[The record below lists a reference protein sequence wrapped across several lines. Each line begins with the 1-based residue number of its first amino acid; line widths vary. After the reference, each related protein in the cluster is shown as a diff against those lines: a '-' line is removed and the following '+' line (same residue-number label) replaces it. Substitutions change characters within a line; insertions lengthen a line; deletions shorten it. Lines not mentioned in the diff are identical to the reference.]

1 MKINFAFCPV
11 VLVLCVGFAF
21 SGCDSRGIPVEV
33 IDSGAKATIKQNL
46 ASAAESGSMGSEM
59 ILIEQ
64 GLDRLSSEDAAIAT
78 EVKKIYDEL
87 KKATTP
93 AAVKAKAKEIIS
105 KL

>member
-1 MKINFAFCPV
+1 
-11 VLVLCVGFAF
+11 
-21 SGCDSRGIPVEV
+21 
-33 IDSGAKATIKQNL
+33 
-46 ASAAESGSMGSEM
+46 M

-64 GLDRLSSEDAAIAT
+64 SLERLSSEDAAKAT

-93 AAVKAKAKEIIS
+93 AAVKAKAKEIIG